1 MTQADP
7 ARAVRF
13 CNDAADLGCAP
24 AQYNLGVAY
33 LKGEGVGQDVMLSIK
48 WLKKA
53 VVCKCRVPASWFVLQ
68 GTHICS
74 GSVEWGLSCAII
86 GPTDFKTAAKTRARS
101 EIYALC
107 I

>member
-7 ARAVRF
+7 ARAIRF

-53 VVCKCRVPASWFVLQ
+53 ALQ
-68 GTHICS
+68 GDEDAKRLLKVT
-74 GSVEWGLSCAII
+74 VEPAIR
-86 GPTDFKTAAKTRARS
+86 T
-101 EIYALC
+101 
-107 I
+107 